1 MNRVSFCRAF
11 SRRPSL
17 PTWKC
22 SSSKS
27 RARSEASSIR
37 TWVDTPLTAFRD
49 GPNTTILCLFMAA
62 AAIDVPRPAPDL
74 CRCRQHVQ
82 GAGEVRFDPADGGF
96 TAIVVHEQPVPD
108 FQDEHQP
115 DPLLAVDA
123 ARDMI
128 AHEAAPRPGEPA
140 RQRNGEPH
148 FAAVD
153 GLPGDISLGEPLE
166 HDLRAQPAHLQVL
179 RQACGEFDELVV
191 EEGHASLDA
200 GSHAHAVALDQDV

>member
-27 RARSEASSIR
+27 RARSEASSIL
-37 TWVDTPLTAFRD
+37 TWVDTPLTASRD

-62 AAIDVPRPAPDL
+62 AAIDVPRPAPDS

-82 GAGEVRFDPADGGF
+82 GAGEVRFYPADGGF

-123 ARDMI
+123 AHDMI
-128 AHEAAPRPGEPA
+128 AHDAAHHIGVVVTPVQAAIGKQHVVEQAAPRPGEPA

-153 GLPGDISLGEPLE
+153 GLPGDISL
-166 HDLRAQPAHLQVL
+166 
-179 RQACGEFDELVV
+179 
-191 EEGHASLDA
+191 
-200 GSHAHAVALDQDV
+200 